1 MSGDDPLGKKALF
14 TPPPAPPSGGSDDS
28 PTGKGALYSAGPR
41 RKGTVVVECSRCL
54 NHTRMSTIELG
65 VRVAF
70 ISLWIPGKHYSRWMQ
85 CPECQRRTW
94 CRVHWFG

>member
-1 MSGDDPLGKKALF
+1 MGKKALF
-14 TPPPAPPSGGSDDS
+14 SPPPGPPQEQAPEGDVPL
-28 PTGKGALYSAGPR
+28 GKGALYSAGPR

-54 NHTRMSTIELG
+54 NHTRMTTVELG

-70 ISLWIPGKHYSRWMQ
+70 VSVWLPGKHYSRWMQ

-94 CRVHWFG
+94 CRVHWLG